1 MLLPALLGLVKSQ
14 QGACLQYTQ
23 LGSDPTEPVHEY
35 NFSDDKDKV
44 YFKTPIKIDEKN
56 KGWCILLDANLTKND
71 QIGVNDKEAEHNVYL
86 NPFLGKIQNNNIAG
100 NVAILNEVNGTDTTS
115 ASDEKNF
122 KYLSV
127 YYN

>member
-1 MLLPALLGLVKSQ
+1 MKKLFLLISLIPCFMGANLSYLKKELEQ
-14 QGACLQYTQ
+14 QNKEIL
-23 LGSDPTEPVHEY
+23 
-35 NFSDDKDKV
+35 
-44 YFKTPIKIDEKN
+44 IKIDEKN